1 MSNGDHT
8 KGHIVQIIGVVVDV
22 VFPEGHLPEIFNALE
37 IPRDDDTPIV
47 LEVEQHLGEDR
58 VRTVAMDSTDGLT
71 RGTEVLDTGNPIS
84 VPVGQDVL
92 GRIINVTGDPIDGQ
106 GPIEVED
113 RRPIHQPAPAL
124 EELATQDDMLE
135 TGIKVIDLIQPFARG
150 GKIGFFGG
158 AGTGKTVLIT
168 ELIHNV
174 ATQHGGY
181 SVFTGVGERSREGN
195 DMYLEMSESGVLERA
210 ALVYGQMNEPPGAR
224 LRVGL
229 AGVTLAEY
237 FRDQGGLDVLLF
249 IDNIFRFTQAGSE
262 VSALLGRMPS
272 AVGYQP
278 TLATEMGELQDRIT
292 STQHGSIT
300 SVQAVFVPADDYTDP
315 APVTTFAHLDAV
327 TRLERSIAE
336 QARYPAID
344 PLASTSRILDPH
356 VVGQEHYETARE
368 TQEILQRYENLRDII
383 AILGIEELSEEDRV
397 DVGRARRLQMFLTQ
411 PFFTVPGSTV
421 PGRYVSVADT
431 VRGARMIVDGEC
443 DDVPEQA
450 LYMVGSIDEAL
461 EEAAQEA

>member
-22 VFPEGHLPEIFNALE
+22 VFPEGHLPNIFNALY
-37 IPRDDDTPIV
+37 IPLEDGTRIV

-58 VRTVAMDSTDGLT
+58 VRTVSMDSTDGLT
-71 RGTEVLDTGNPIS
+71 RGTEVFDTGEPIS
-84 VPVGQDVL
+84 VPVGLDVL
-92 GRIINVTGDPIDGQ
+92 GRIMNVTGDPIDGQ
-106 GPIEVED
+106 GPIEVEE

-210 ALVYGQMNEPPGAR
+210 SLVYGQMNEPPGAR

-229 AGVTLAEY
+229 AGVTVI
-237 FRDQGGLDVLLF
+237 RK
-249 IDNIFRFTQAGSE
+249 
-262 VSALLGRMPS
+262 
-272 AVGYQP
+272 
-278 TLATEMGELQDRIT
+278 
-292 STQHGSIT
+292 
-300 SVQAVFVPADDYTDP
+300 
-315 APVTTFAHLDAV
+315 
-327 TRLERSIAE
+327 
-336 QARYPAID
+336 
-344 PLASTSRILDPH
+344 
-356 VVGQEHYETARE
+356 
-368 TQEILQRYENLRDII
+368 
-383 AILGIEELSEEDRV
+383 EEKK
-397 DVGRARRLQMFLTQ
+397 
-411 PFFTVPGSTV
+411 
-421 PGRYVSVADT
+421 
-431 VRGARMIVDGEC
+431 
-443 DDVPEQA
+443 
-450 LYMVGSIDEAL
+450 
-461 EEAAQEA
+461 